1 MDGLKRFFHKTLA
14 SEFWEIGN
22 DLKKD
27 PWPLLMSWP
36 RTATHLQRFWR
47 LLKNQAISSTGRG
60 FPFLFWCYNLKY
72 ISISISDLLQIQNS
86 LATCKGT
93 KTARSASCRV
103 FRLCLWTLVWPVFS
117 MITGARCLD
126 VGPGHLQ
133 YHDNAFS
140 APSRCLQFPGVQ
152 ICMKIRTNPCKL
164 MDMMDIIV
172 VFKGLL
178 VMARIFSGLQF
189 DVASLG
195 NIHRGQGKTLF
206 FPSRGVRIPRFFR
219 RCPKNSAITMI
230 TSWSP
235 IAGVIPSSEKH
246 ALLSELRLQCMH
258 RIT

>member
-27 PWPLLMSWP
+27 PWPLPMSWP

-60 FPFLFWCYNLKY
+60 FPFLFWCHNLKY

-93 KTARSASCRV
+93 KTARSATCRV

-152 ICMKIRTNPCKL
+152 IRMKIRTNPCNL

-172 VFKGLL
+172 VFQGPSGDGKD
-178 VMARIFSGLQF
+178 IFRAPVWCCLTGEYSSRTRQDTFFQAEESGF
-189 DVASLG
+189 
-195 NIHRGQGKTLF
+195 RGF
-206 FPSRGVRIPRFFR
+206 FPGDVLKIR
-219 RCPKNSAITMI
+219 RSP
-230 TSWSP
+230 WSP
-235 IAGVIPSSEKH
+235 NRGHSK
-246 ALLSELRLQCMH
+246 LRKTCFA
-258 RIT
+258 